1 MVGEGGAAF
10 VVITEAFVVPEEVE
24 AEETSAVEAV
34 VPASK
39 AFRYSRKTPTIRN
52 LSVQYS
58 CL

>member
-10 VVITEAFVVPEEVE
+10 VVPEEAE

-39 AFRYSRKTPTIRN
+39 AFRYSRKTPTI
-52 LSVQYS
+52 
-58 CL
+58 